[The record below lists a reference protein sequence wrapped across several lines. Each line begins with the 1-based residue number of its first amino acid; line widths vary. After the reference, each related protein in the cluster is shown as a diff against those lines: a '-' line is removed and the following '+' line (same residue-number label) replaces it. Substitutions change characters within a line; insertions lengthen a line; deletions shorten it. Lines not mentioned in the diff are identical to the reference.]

1 MPDPTDLPVTP
12 PPADEAPSAASADT
26 TSDQPGDLLASPDDA
41 PDAAGDDTTADDTAA
56 DAGAEPTEPAAAATA
71 AGSPAL
77 PQLTPAAAADLLRQ
91 HFPALFAGPAK
102 PFKLRIQQDIQARA
116 PGVFSKGTLSAYFRR
131 HTGSTAYLIGLSKAT
146 HRFDLDGQ
154 PAGELS
160 DEHKQAALA
169 ELARRRQITRERE
182 QQAHAQQ
189 REQQREAQRA
199 QMAQQAE
206 QQQARLAR
214 AALLRDFQRTTLT
227 LANFC
232 ALKSMTPEV
241 LNPLLDQAKQE
252 AAEAPP
258 MPPRGFN
265 DRRGPRPEG
274 RPDHRPDA
282 RRDAGGPR
290 GLGGPGAPG
299 GPRPDHRGPR
309 RDDRRP
315 ARPGGNA
322 APRGPRGPAG
332 QS

>member
-1 MPDPTDLPVTP
+1 MPDPTDLPVP
-12 PPADEAPSAASADT
+12 PLPE
-26 TSDQPGDLLASPDDA
+26 
-41 PDAAGDDTTADDTAA
+41 DAA
-56 DAGAEPTEPAAAATA
+56 PAAAPAEPVEAEDHGDAPEADADAAPEATA
-71 AGSPAL
+71 PGTSAPAL
-77 PQLTPAAAADLLRQ
+77 PLLTPAATAELLRQ
-91 HFPALFAGPAK
+91 HFPALFSGPAK
-102 PFKLRIQQDIQARA
+102 PFKLRIQQDIQARV
-116 PGVFSKGTLSAYFRR
+116 PGVFSKASLSAYFRR
-131 HTGSTAYLIGLSKAT
+131 HTGSTAYLIGLSKASQ
-146 HRFDLDGQ
+146 RFDLDGQ

-160 DEHKQAALA
+160 DEHKQAAVA
-169 ELARRRQITRERE
+169 ELARRRQLTRERE

-199 QMAQQAE
+199 EMAQQAE

-232 ALKSMTPEV
+232 ALKGMTPEV
-241 LNPLLDQAKQE
+241 LNPLLEQAKKE

-258 MPPRGFN
+258 MPPRGFD

-274 RPDHRPDA
+274 RPDN
-282 RRDAGGPR
+282 RRDAGAPR
-290 GLGGPGAPG
+290 GPGAPG

-315 ARPGGNA
+315 ARPGGTA
-322 APRGPRGPAG
+322 GPRGPRGPAG

>member
-56 DAGAEPTEPAAAATA
+56 DAGAEPAEPAAAATA

-214 AALLRDFQRTTLT
+214 ACAAARLPAHHADAGQLLRT
-227 LANFC
+227 
-232 ALKSMTPEV
+232 E
-241 LNPLLDQAKQE
+241 E
-252 AAEAPP
+252 
-258 MPPRGFN
+258 
-265 DRRGPRPEG
+265 
-274 RPDHRPDA
+274 HDA
-282 RRDAGGPR
+282 RGAEPAA
-290 GLGGPGAPG
+290 GPGEAGSRRSPADAAPRLRRPP
-299 GPRPDHRGPR
+299 GPAA
-309 RDDRRP
+309 RRP
-315 ARPGGNA
+315 AGPPTRCPARCRWSTRPWWSRCTWGPTPRPPRP
-322 APRGPRGPAG
+322 AP
-332 QS
+332 

>member
-1 MPDPTDLPVTP
+1 MPDPNDLPVSAPAAETP
-12 PPADEAPSAASADT
+12 PAAPALPDTPDLAAPSTA
-26 TSDQPGDLLASPDDA
+26 
-41 PDAAGDDTTADDTAA
+41 AAGADDGHDT
-56 DAGAEPTEPAAAATA
+56 AEPAPGPAA
-71 AGSPAL
+71 AL

-131 HTGSTAYLIGLSKAT
+131 HTGSTGYLIALTKAS

-160 DEHKQAALA
+160 EEHKQLAQA
-169 ELARRRQITRERE
+169 ELTRRRQLTRERE
-182 QQAHAQQ
+182 QQSQTQQ

-199 QMAQQAE
+199 EMAQQAE
-206 QQQARLAR
+206 AMQARQER

-232 ALKSMTPEV
+232 ALKGTTPDA
-241 LNPLLDQAKQE
+241 LNPVLAQARQE

-258 MPPRGFN
+258 LTARHAD
-265 DRRGPRPEG
+265 DRRGPRRDD
-274 RPDHRPDA
+274 RPGQRGD
-282 RRDAGGPR
+282 GPAKH
-290 GLGGPGAPG
+290 GAPG
-299 GPRPDHRGPR
+299 ARPDNRGPR

-315 ARPGGNA
+315 ARPGA
-322 APRGPRGPAG
+322 APAPRGPRGPAG